1 MLKKAERA
9 SQGYHGR
16 KDVNR
21 YDRPKKLQATS
32 HLWVR
37 MHMQFGFQVLCMY
50 HAFFFQKYFGNGC
63 FSIVSEFLGLASRE
77 SYGKEILKQLIA
89 DIR

>member
-37 MHMQFGFQVLCMY
+37 MHMQPGFQVVP
-50 HAFFFQKYFGNGC
+50 HVP
-63 FSIVSEFLGLASRE
+63 FSFPVVVQQFVF
-77 SYGKEILKQLIA
+77 
-89 DIR
+89 